1 MHHQSSCTK
10 MDEWGRPLPGGS
22 RGAGEGGPV
31 SLREKEGLTEAT
43 EINSGGD
50 SGGRDSLTIISAGNT
65 DRGGVRGGEGCAVT
79 SRWHA
84 STTLSGIE
92 HREGMRA
99 PE

>member
-10 MDEWGRPLPGGS
+10 IDEWGRLLPEGS
-22 RGAGEGGPV
+22 SGAGENALGA
-31 SLREKEGLTEAT
+31 LREKEGCTGVTQLNSGD
-43 EINSGGD
+43 NSGGK
-50 SGGRDSLTIISAGNT
+50 DSLITTSAGNT
-65 DRGGVRGGEGCAVT
+65 GRGGVRGGEGCAVT